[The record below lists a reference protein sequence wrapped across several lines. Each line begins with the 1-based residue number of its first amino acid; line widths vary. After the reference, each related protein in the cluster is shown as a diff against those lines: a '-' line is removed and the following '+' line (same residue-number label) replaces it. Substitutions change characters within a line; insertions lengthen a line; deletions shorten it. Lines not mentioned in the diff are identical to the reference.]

1 MPLISKKTLNRA
13 HVIRNIPLKKSE
25 LQNGDLCMIR
35 DGSVGMYIEKTN
47 KEQSKA
53 FGTLQQRAV
62 IVFFLAAYADIS
74 YYPTEFY
81 TEDLKDKDDDTKY
94 DVMKLIRV
102 SLDFDI
108 EDPIAI
114 KAFLKNRYNYINYF
128 K

>member
-13 HVIRNIPLKKSE
+13 HVICNIPLKKSE

-35 DGSVGMYIEKTN
+35 DGSVGIYIEKTN

-53 FGTLQQRAV
+53 FGTLYQRSV

-94 DVMKLIRV
+94 DVMKIIRG
-102 SLDFDI
+102 SWDFDI
-108 EDPIAI
+108 ENPIAVE
-114 KAFLKNRYNYINYF
+114 AFLKNKYNYMSYF